1 MSFYTAENF
10 HDTSSVGFLLNK
22 ARSRVAAD
30 MDGALSALNVKAQY
44 IGILTLLMREMGTTP
59 AGLSRQLGVDS
70 GLMTRMLDR
79 LNALALLDRSRDTV
93 DRRVVNLQL
102 TAAGRATAQRVAE
115 IASDVLNGRL
125 RNFSSTEHDELRRLL
140 CKLLH
145 D

>member
-10 HDTSSVGFLLNK
+10 HHIGSVGFLLNK
-22 ARSRVAAD
+22 ARNQIVAD
-30 MDGALSALNVKAQY
+30 MDAALAELNVKAQY
-44 IGILTLLMREMGTTP
+44 IGILMSLMREPTATP

-79 LNALALLDRSRDTV
+79 LDALGLLDRSRDTM

-102 TAAGRATAQRVAE
+102 TAAGRAASRRVAE
-115 IASDVLNGRL
+115 LAPNVLNARL
-125 RNFSSTEHDELRRLL
+125 RNFSPAEHDELRRLL
-140 CKLLH
+140 YKLLL